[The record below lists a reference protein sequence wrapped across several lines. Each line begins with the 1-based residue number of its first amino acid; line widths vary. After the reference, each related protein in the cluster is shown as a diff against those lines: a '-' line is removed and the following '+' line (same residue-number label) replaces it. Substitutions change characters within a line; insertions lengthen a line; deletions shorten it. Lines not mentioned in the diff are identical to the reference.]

1 MVNEISNF
9 GQGLYP
15 PTYIYSLTGI
25 MGKSLDP
32 TLNIHISC
40 YITDTDGR
48 CKPMNLGCLWIC
60 LVGITPGNNPGTE
73 REILPYMVRDSPYIA
88 LYGHWAAPLVTEY
101 NSRAR
106 EYCVIIPIKYLT
118 LSDSLSVYQICLN
131 YSHCHCKSMDLRV
144 GHFQTTTMKT

>member
-1 MVNEISNF
+1 MQNIPTCQALMQRAFDMQSVVQMNKMCKKTRCVMVNEISNF

-15 PTYIYSLTGI
+15 PTCIYSLTGI

-48 CKPMNLGCLWIC
+48 CKPMNLGHLWIC
-60 LVGITPGNNPGTE
+60 LVGITPSNNPGAE

-88 LYGHWAAPLVTEY
+88 SCGHWATPLVMEY

-106 EYCVIIPIKYLT
+106 EYCVFILIKYL
-118 LSDSLSVYQICLN
+118 I
-131 YSHCHCKSMDLRV
+131 
-144 GHFQTTTMKT
+144 